1 MLVQEHILG
10 GHFQGADKESYQ
22 THQASQYGMRRGD
35 MAGQGRQ
42 QCRAFALPVA
52 APLLPCGQSS
62 RDSQHRR
69 FLFPLKFH
77 FQWLQPE
84 QDKPTAACLRVRI
97 KNRYSCS
104 HPHSVLKA
112 QMCFYVILTE
122 WFCIYN
128 TYVHNTDGVSRMS
141 IDYKDI
147 GQRIK
152 RLRMEK
158 GLTQERLSEI
168 IGVGPS
174 HMSHIESGSTVPS
187 LEVFIS
193 ILNALDCSAD
203 ELLCRETNAGKPL
216 LNSWLSEIIA
226 DCDPTETKILS
237 DIVISAKETLRRNKI
252 SE

>member
-1 MLVQEHILG
+1 MASGIFQKVSAVPKMANVANNITRSPDHILICSYKSIFWGDTFKGRIKNHIKPIRLLNMVCG
-10 GHFQGADKESYQ
+10 G
-22 THQASQYGMRRGD
+22 
-35 MAGQGRQ
+35 
-42 QCRAFALPVA
+42 VI
-52 APLLPCGQSS
+52 
-62 RDSQHRR
+62 
-69 FLFPLKFH
+69 
-77 FQWLQPE
+77 W

-112 QMCFYVILTE
+112 HMCFYVILTE

-128 TYVHNTDGVSRMS
+128 TYVHNTGGVSRMS